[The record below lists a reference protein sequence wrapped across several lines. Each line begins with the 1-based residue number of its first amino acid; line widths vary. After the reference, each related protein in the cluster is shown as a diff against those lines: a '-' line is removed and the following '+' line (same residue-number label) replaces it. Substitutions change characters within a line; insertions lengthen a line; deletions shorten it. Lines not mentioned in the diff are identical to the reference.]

1 METSATRN
9 GAGPVATDGD
19 PDAADRDRV
28 VRVVIADDTDSV
40 RDLVCLL
47 LDLEPDFTVVGQ
59 ARNGAEAVDVVACSH
74 PDLVLLD
81 VVMPVL
87 DGISALPRVR
97 AAAPRARVVVF
108 TGSIEGSLEQEVSE
122 LGADALVDK
131 GLVNGP
137 FAARLREVC
146 HRPPRK
152 PRAAVAPV

>member
-1 METSATRN
+1 MDTSITR
-9 GAGPVATDGD
+9 GAAGPVPADGYHD
-19 PDAADRDRV
+19 AVPDERA

-59 ARNGAEAVDVVACSH
+59 ARNGAEAVDVVAEAH

-97 AAAPRARVVVF
+97 AAAPGARVVVF
-108 TGSIEGSLEQEVSE
+108 TGSIEGSMEREVVA

-137 FAARLREVC
+137 FVARLREVC
-146 HRPPRK
+146 HRPPR
-152 PRAAVAPV
+152 PIAASV

>member
-1 METSATRN
+1 MDTSAARSA
-9 GAGPVATDGD
+9 AGPVPTGGNL
-19 PDAADRDRV
+19 DAVRGERA

-59 ARNGAEAVDVVACSH
+59 ARNGAEAVDVVADAR

-97 AAAPRARVVVF
+97 AAAPGARVVVF
-108 TGSIEGSLEQEVSE
+108 TGSIEGSMEREVTA

-137 FAARLREVC
+137 FVARLRELC
-146 HRPPRK
+146 HRPPR
-152 PRAAVAPV
+152 PVAAPV

>member
-1 METSATRN
+1 MDTSATRN

-19 PDAADRDRV
+19 PDAADCERV

-59 ARNGAEAVDVVACSH
+59 ARNGAEAVDVVAGAD

-87 DGISALPRVR
+87 DGLSALPRVR
-97 AAAPRARVVVF
+97 QAAPGARVVVF
-108 TGSIEGSLEQEVSE
+108 TGSIEGSLERDVSA

-137 FAARLREVC
+137 FVARLREVC
-146 HRPPRK
+146 HRPPRP
-152 PRAAVAPV
+152 PRPVAAAV